1 MKIEELKFSPD
12 GLIPAI
18 VQDYFTGEVLTLA
31 YMNEE
36 SLRISMEEKR
46 TCFYSRSRKT
56 LWRKGETS
64 GNVQHIVRITADCDF
79 DALVVQVVKDGPAC
93 HTGKESCF
101 HNPLFEGDAPEKFST
116 DGLYALIAERKAEL
130 PAGSYTTYLFEKGRE
145 KILKKVGEE
154 CTEVIIA
161 AMKDCREE
169 TIYEVSDLAYHVLVL
184 LCELGIEPQ
193 AIRDELARRHV
204 VDHKVKQETMQ

>member
-1 MKIEELKFSPD
+1 MTR
-12 GLIPAI
+12 GGA
-18 VQDYFTGEVLTLA
+18 GH
-31 YMNEE
+31 
-36 SLRISMEEKR
+36 
-46 TCFYSRSRKT
+46 
-56 LWRKGETS
+56 KGRPRVPSE
-64 GNVQHIVRITADCDF
+64 Q
-79 DALVVQVVKDGPAC
+79 
-93 HTGKESCF
+93 GKLLPQ
-101 HNPLFEGDAPEKFST
+101 PLFEGDAPEKFST

-204 VDHKVKQETMQ
+204 VTIR